1 MQISGFVTKIIFCCV
16 MFRTEFAGEFVYC
29 DEGGDIKLKREKER
43 RRGDQCL
50 HWTHDGINLNSFR

>member
-1 MQISGFVTKIIFCCV
+1 

-29 DEGGDIKLKREKER
+29 DERGEIKLKREKER
-43 RRGDQCL
+43 RRGDHLL